1 MKRALIGIVVS
12 TVALSA
18 CSVSVATGSAPPPGT
33 ASCAGFVGVTID
45 DGPTKTTGSLLKIL
59 RDHGA
64 TATFFNVGAEVQK
77 YPDAVRAE
85 AAIGQ
90 VGNHSYSHPFLDQ
103 LTNDQAFNE
112 LLGTNQI
119 IKSLIGTAP
128 VLFRPPFDRVNAS
141 TEGIV
146 NSLGMTTVLWNI
158 DSGDYLG
165 KKDVIQ
171 SFAGAKAG
179 DIVLIH
185 DGLAST
191 TAELSPALD
200 KLKAHKLC
208 TGKIVPSAT
217 PHFAWHTQK
226 LGDITFNAAVVPP
239 ATKG

>member
-1 MKRALIGIVVS
+1 MIRALIGIVMS
-12 TVALSA
+12 TLALSA
-18 CSVSVATGSAPPPGT
+18 CSVSAATGSAPPAGS
-33 ASCAGFVGVTID
+33 AGCAGFVGVTID

-59 RDHGA
+59 RDHRA
-64 TATFFNVGAEVQK
+64 TATFFNIGAEVQK

-90 VGNHSYSHPFLDQ
+90 VGNHSYSHPFLDE
-103 LTNDQAFNE
+103 LTNDQAFRE

-119 IKSLIGTAP
+119 IKSLTGTAP
-128 VLFRPPFDRVNAS
+128 VLFRPPFDRVNEG

-146 NSLGMTTVLWNI
+146 HSLGMTTVLWNI
-158 DSGDYLG
+158 DSSDYLRE
-165 KKDVIQ
+165 KNVIQ

-179 DIVLIH
+179 DVILIH
-185 DGLAST
+185 DGIPST
-191 TAELSPALD
+191 RAELSPALD
-200 KLKAHKLC
+200 QLKAHKLC
-208 TGKIVPSAT
+208 TGKIVPSTT

>member
-1 MKRALIGIVVS
+1 VIRALIGLVVS
-12 TVALSA
+12 TLALSA
-18 CSVSVATGSAPPPGT
+18 CSVSAATGSAPLAGK
-33 ASCAGFVGVTID
+33 ASCGGFVGVTID

-59 RDHGA
+59 RDHRA
-64 TATFFNVGAEVQK
+64 TATFFNIGAEVQK

-90 VGNHSYSHPFLDQ
+90 VGNHSYSHPFLDE
-103 LTNDQAFNE
+103 LTNDQAFRE

-146 NSLGMTTVLWNI
+146 HSLGMTTVLWNI

-165 KKDVIQ
+165 KKNVIQ

-179 DIVLIH
+179 DIILIH
-185 DGLAST
+185 DGIANT
-191 TAELSPALD
+191 IAQLSPALD
-200 KLKAHKLC
+200 QLKAHKLC

-239 ATKG
+239 ATRG